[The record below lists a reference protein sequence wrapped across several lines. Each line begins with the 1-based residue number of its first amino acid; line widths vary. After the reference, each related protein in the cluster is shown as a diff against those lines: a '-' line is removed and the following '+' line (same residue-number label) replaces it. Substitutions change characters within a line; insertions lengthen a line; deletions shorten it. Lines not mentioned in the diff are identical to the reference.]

1 MEEIFGKEYLE
12 LVEAFRHYD
21 TKEACSLL
29 NNIRSHVGGGWTENC
44 FCDSISRR
52 LFVEDF
58 NRWFEELQNQ
68 VKNK

>member
-12 LVEAFRHYD
+12 LVEAYRYSD

-29 NNIRSHVGGGWTENC
+29 NNIRSHVGGDWVENC

-52 LFVEDF
+52 KFVEDF
-58 NRWFEELQNQ
+58 NKWFEDLQR
-68 VKNK
+68 KHAKS

>member
-52 LFVEDF
+52 AFVKDF
-58 NRWFEELQNQ
+58 NMWFEDLQKQ
-68 VKNK
+68 TSKK